1 LNFPAGNNLEE
12 ASSTPLLPRFAPLQ
26 GFSDLLFSRDRSQT
40 RGRQLVGYITG
51 RRGNQMTTGS
61 ITRETVEATIAEL
74 RDPETGRG
82 IGTMGQIHAISV
94 EGRRVDLKIGVTS
107 WSGPLQEDFRREIE
121 SNLRSKLPSD
131 AEVHID
137 LEEHSRPPE
146 KIGQIGIAAKSVI
159 AVGSGKG
166 GVGKSTV
173 AASIAYGLKNSG
185 AAVGLMDADVYG
197 PSIPHLLGVN
207 ERPHLENQRLQPIK
221 KDGLRVMSMGFLVP
235 PGEAVVWRGPMLHG
249 AISQFLRDTDWGPLD
264 YLVID
269 MPPGT
274 GDIALTLSQLLP
286 LTGAVVV
293 CTPQDVAL
301 LDAVKAIAM
310 FRKVNIPLLGM
321 VENMSY
327 FVCPDCNKRY
337 NIFGSGGAKRRAAEL
352 DVPFLGEV
360 PIQIPIRE
368 RGDAGNTAGNFE
380 DPATAPF
387 YREICYRLVQQISAS
402 HKATPPLPSLAIL

>member
-1 LNFPAGNNLEE
+1 MTS
-12 ASSTPLLPRFAPLQ
+12 ASIS
-26 GFSDLLFSRDRSQT
+26 
-40 RGRQLVGYITG
+40 
-51 RRGNQMTTGS
+51 
-61 ITRETVEATIAEL
+61 RETVEAALAEIP
-74 RDPETGRG
+74 DPETGRP
-82 IGTMGQIHAISV
+82 ITQMDQVHDIAIDGGRLTVQLGLTTWAGALRDDFTRDV
-94 EGRRVDLKIGVTS
+94 EAA
-107 WSGPLQEDFRREIE
+107 
-121 SNLRSKLPSD
+121 LRSKLPVD
-131 AEVHID
+131 AEIRIR
-137 LEEHSRPPE
+137 LEDHQRPPE
-146 KIGQIGIAAKSVI
+146 KIGQIGVAAKSVI

-166 GVGKSTV
+166 GVGKSTI

-249 AISQFLRDTDWGPLD
+249 AISQFLRDTDWGLLD

-327 FVCPDCNKRY
+327 FLCPDNNKRY
-337 NIFGSGGAKRRAAEL
+337 DIFGSGGAKRRAAEL

-368 RGDAGNTAGNFE
+368 RGDAGNTAGNF
-380 DPATAPF
+380 DDDATATF
-387 YREICYRLVQQISAS
+387 FRDICYRLVRQISTS
-402 HKATPPLPSLAIL
+402 HRAEPPLPSLTVL